1 VEARRAAKAR
11 KAAAEAAFGEL
22 LGELRE
28 QGQLLHSTTL
38 ASMAAEVGLD
48 ERFSMMGPGTLAEK
62 EVLLAAALKPLKQAE
77 HRRVQQAK
85 LNAGYSRRARAL
97 ARYACLPA
105 CRQQWPAADT
115 VALSQTAQLLLLLLC
130 AVSICLTKAD
140 GREPV
145 RD

>member
-85 LNAGYSRRARAL
+85 LNAGYSRRARVL

-105 CRQQWPAADT
+105 GSNGRPPIPWHSPRLPSCCCCCC
-115 VALSQTAQLLLLLLC
+115 AL
-130 AVSICLTKAD
+130 CLS
-140 GREPV
+140 V
-145 RD
+145 